1 VLYRRCVG
9 DRTSSNASQSV
20 HQVQFAIRSLWLQL
34 DSSCSRSALPMTTT
48 GDVFLLDTFP
58 LRYISLVGV
67 LVGIDA
73 RERQTVFLRLSF
85 TSSP

>member
-1 VLYRRCVG
+1 
-9 DRTSSNASQSV
+9 
-20 HQVQFAIRSLWLQL
+20 
-34 DSSCSRSALPMTTT
+34 MTTT